1 MTARDEAR
9 IRRAIHYLVQSSRE
23 NDGLDD
29 LIGIFSLIP
38 YLMPEAEAIV
48 EDETA
53 QTLAEL
59 LGCN

>member
-1 MTARDEAR
+1 MTAQDEAR
-9 IRRAIHYLVQSSRE
+9 IRRAIRYLVQSSRE
-23 NDGLDD
+23 HDGLDD

-38 YLMPEAEAIV
+38 YLMPEAEAV
-48 EDETA
+48 VNDETA